1 MTANVKHHLNG
12 GSMSE
17 TLFSICCFYI
27 NTSWTKAVMHKPPVA
42 ELKAARIYF
51 KRETRCLAARPTSDA
66 IILKHETLA
75 SIFHVW
81 RIGCLEG
88 SCATDMR
95 PRRSG
100 SLKGAPTVESSS
112 CYRNFSKFP
121 NTNRQAEGGG
131 WERSSLFFFLMQQ
144 TGGRLLVQCPWT
156 GALWHE
162 LP

>member
-1 MTANVKHHLNG
+1 M
-12 GSMSE
+12 
-17 TLFSICCFYI
+17 
-27 NTSWTKAVMHKPPVA
+27 NTSWTKAVVHKPRVA

-51 KRETRCLAARPTSDA
+51 KEPAKREKRRLAARSTSDA

-75 SIFHVW
+75 TIFHVW
-81 RIGCLEG
+81 RIGFLES

-100 SLKGAPTVESSS
+100 SLKGAPRVESSS

-121 NTNRQAEGGG
+121 NTNRQAEGEDGKG
-131 WERSSLFFFLMQQ
+131 ARFFPQQ
-144 TGGRLLVQCPWT
+144 IGARLLVQCPWM